1 MIQNYEQDIL
11 YKSLLK
17 FYNTNNNSILLKL
30 FISFFTNKLVCYKI
44 LRKMILYIIYIIQE
58 VIH

>member
-17 FYNTNNNSILLKL
+17 FYNTDFDFKNKVSEYSQKNKDVKNFKKRLKGQKV
-30 FISFFTNKLVCYKI
+30 TD
-44 LRKMILYIIYIIQE
+44 
-58 VIH
+58 